1 MKKVKKVAE
10 AQNQCIGKLQS
21 YIKSFISNGS
31 DSITRVMSVSIPTGW
46 GKTRIAI
53 QSILHSANEKA
64 TIVLWPQRKD
74 HAEEIWQRP
83 RDWKAKDNSRSC
95 SIPNWLPIDEDEERN
110 TFSYF
115 EYNGKD
121 WIQKQSIRKTNFI
134 KQNEKNS
141 FFFIFNRK
149 KTSKVKVQ
157 QRTAIK
163 NSHIQNKQSPIFFI
177 IDEWHSRDFLE
188 KFEKYRIDRENIF
201 SDYDEVA
208 KAELF
213 WREKL
218 LGCNTKRKL
227 FVMLLS
233 ATPLASTSRM
243 DLLYE
248 KVTEKEI
255 EQQNQADESAF
266 ETLTDVGNQNRDKD
280 NPYAVYEIYPNVL
293 KHKMDF
299 LKKESNQVLEKIERL
314 RNEKPCNFPILG
326 DKNLCKWSED
336 YLRILKAIDK
346 KDNNTY
352 GNVVYQ
358 KEQSAILA
366 LRARKFKA
374 LCELL
379 KLYEEKKFL
388 IFCSYRKEVARK
400 LEIAL
405 KNVMKKDS
413 IRYLNNCSRRST
425 LADFNKPEGK
435 IKYLI
440 ATDKDSQGI
449 DLQNS
454 GAWLIHYELPW
465 NPIRVIQRFGRVW
478 RFNQN
483 GDGADETEL
492 TCPVA
497 FRIPSTYSAEEEKI
511 NRLERRWDVLSKILT
526 QKSAKHLCPV
536 DFDIAMGIRV
546 TPDPYKD

>member
-1 MKKVKKVAE
+1 MKDVKKVAE
-10 AQNQCIGKLQS
+10 AQNQCIRRLQS
-21 YIKSFISNGS
+21 YIKSFVSNGS

-83 RDWKAKDNSRSC
+83 RDWKEKDNSISC
-95 SIPNWLPIDEDEERN
+95 SIPNWLPIDEKEERN

-115 EYNGKD
+115 EYKGKD
-121 WIQKQSIRKTNFI
+121 WIQKQSTRKTNFI
-134 KQNEKNS
+134 KQNEKKT
-141 FFFIFNRK
+141 FFFIFARK
-149 KTSKVKVQ
+149 KTSKANVQ
-157 QRTAIK
+157 RRTAK
-163 NSHIQNKQSPIFFI
+163 IQNKQSPIFFI
-177 IDEWHSRDFLE
+177 IDEWHARDFL
-188 KFEKYRIDRENIF
+188 KDFEKYCTDRKDVF

-208 KAELF
+208 KAESF

-243 DLLYE
+243 DLLHE
-248 KVTEKEI
+248 KATEKEI

-280 NPYAVYEIYPNVL
+280 NPYAIYEIYPDVL
-293 KHKMDF
+293 EHKMDF
-299 LKKESNQVLEKIERL
+299 LKNERSLADKKIEKFKK
-314 RNEKPCNFPILG
+314 EKLCN
-326 DKNLCKWSED
+326 WSKD
-336 YLRILKAIDK
+336 YLRILKNISFTIDK
-346 KDNNTY
+346 KGKNIY
-352 GNVVYQ
+352 GNVIYLN
-358 KEQSAILA
+358 EQRAILDLGA
-366 LRARKFKA
+366 KKFRV

-379 KLYEEKKFL
+379 RQYEKKFL
-388 IFCSYRKEVARK
+388 IFCTYREVARK
-400 LEIAL
+400 LEAAL

-413 IRYLNNCSRRST
+413 IRYLNNCPRQST

-435 IKYLI
+435 IRYLI

-483 GDGADETEL
+483 GDGSDETEL

-526 QKSAKHLCPV
+526 QKSAKHLRPV
-536 DFDIAMGIRV
+536 DFEIAMGLRV
-546 TPDPYKD
+546 TPKPYKD